1 MCFSL
6 IFDTHIT
13 TSDFVHIYPIQTMD
27 VFEFS
32 ENEENVDISILRRP
46 PKQTVNENKYLKY
59 EIVKAKRFNTEYLYV
74 FSEKRFYTFNAT
86 SKKGKTYRCHNRSCK
101 SRIILQPDNL
111 CVKLCTAHEHSCE
124 KDCEEDFKKLSA
136 IQAMKLK
143 CIDIGSVASGKRM
156 TAARSIYKDVIAQP
170 E

>member
-1 MCFSL
+1 MFKINHFWVVYLFIERL
-6 IFDTHIT
+6 IFWSLVIC
-13 TSDFVHIYPIQTMD
+13 SRSGSLDFNVRA
-27 VFEFS
+27 S
-32 ENEENVDISILRRP
+32 ERDRKPNRAQASSER
-46 PKQTVNENKYLKY
+46 
-59 EIVKAKRFNTEYLYV
+59 EIDCSWQPWYV
-74 FSEKRFYTFNAT
+74 FSEKRFYAFNAT

-111 CVKLCTAHEHSCE
+111 CVKLCTAHEHSSE
-124 KDCEEDFKKLSA
+124 KDCEKDFKKLSA